1 MSKRA
6 TKKTVKRGGN
16 NNNNDSWMDDEND
29 DKVFLE
35 YVAKRKAMDALKTK
49 TPEQVVV
56 EFLETTTI
64 PYVVIGGKAAAY
76 YIGKSNSG
84 IRESDLKILAIS
96 SDDYD
101 VMVNVSSKDTFIQD
115 VVRRINEQTPVNVSL
130 KENPNLNIYMV
141 GCVENGT
148 FKSIM
153 DVHAIANEDK
163 LPKLDDAT
171 SKIKFVNKRWLCKEL
186 LFTLENRSSQDQV
199 VKYYKRNA
207 RNRLLKCED
216 VIKNK

>member
-1 MSKRA
+1 M
-6 TKKTVKRGGN
+6 
-16 NNNNDSWMDDEND
+16 
-29 DKVFLE
+29 
-35 YVAKRKAMDALKTK
+35 
-49 TPEQVVV
+49 
-56 EFLETTTI
+56 
-64 PYVVIGGKAAAY
+64 
-76 YIGKSNSG
+76 
-84 IRESDLKILAIS
+84 
-96 SDDYD
+96 
-101 VMVNVSSKDTFIQD
+101 
-115 VVRRINEQTPVNVSL
+115 NVSL

-141 GCVENGT
+141 GWVENGT